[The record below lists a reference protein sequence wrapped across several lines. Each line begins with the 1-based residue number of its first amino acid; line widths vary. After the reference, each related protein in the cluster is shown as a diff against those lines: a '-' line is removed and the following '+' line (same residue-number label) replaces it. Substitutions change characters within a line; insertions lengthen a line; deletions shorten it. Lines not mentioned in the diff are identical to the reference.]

1 MPNGECIF
9 CKIIRKEIPSKIVFE
24 NEDVIAFLDIN
35 PRSKGMCLVVPKQH
49 FVNFDDNFDLA
60 SKTFDVALIIAEKIK
75 KSLEPITVFISMLP
89 GQVPH
94 FHVRVYPV
102 FKDQIPLI
110 ENKPLKI
117 TEDELNSLAQR
128 IKSVEISWEGRKETV
143 VEEVTETEEEETEE
157 EEVEERSEEDTFWI
171 RRELEVG

>member
-9 CKIIRKEIPSKIVFE
+9 CKIVRKEVPSKIVFE
-24 NEDVIAFLDIN
+24 NEDVVAFLDIN

-49 FVNFDDNFDLA
+49 FVNFDENFDLA
-60 SKTFDVALIIAEKIK
+60 SKTFDAAPVVAEKIK
-75 KSLEPITVFISMLP
+75 RSLEPLTVFISMLP

-110 ENKPLKI
+110 ENKPLKVS
-117 TEDELNSLAQR
+117 EEELNELAEK
-128 IKSVEISWEGRKETV
+128 IKSVEVEFEKKEEER
-143 VEEVTETEEEETEE
+143 EEVKEEVKEEEKP
-157 EEVEERSEEDTFWI
+157 ERSKEETFWI